1 MLISNQH
8 QMKGK
13 KMFELRFQGR
23 CLARG
28 SEMRMRAERI
38 VTAQFH
44 GRLTR
49 DYEIVKVR

>member
-1 MLISNQH
+1 
-8 QMKGK
+8 
-13 KMFELRFQGR
+13 MFELKFQGR

-49 DYEIVKVR
+49 DYEIVRVR